1 MTTIT
6 TEQFIVTNTGS
17 TANDGTG
24 DSLRASFIKINTNF
38 TNISDIG
45 FDAGNVNV
53 MGAMT
58 INNTLAPTLATDPG
72 VTGQIVWDSG
82 YIYICVDTDT
92 WKRAAIA
99 TWP

>member
-24 DSLRASFIKINTNF
+24 DSLRASFTKINTNF
-38 TNISDIG
+38 TNISDVG
-45 FDAGNVNV
+45 FDAGNINV

-58 INNTLAPTLATDPG
+58 ISNTHAPTLATDPG
-72 VTGQIVWDSG
+72 VAGQIVWDNSH
-82 YIYICVDTDT
+82 IYICVAVDT
-92 WKRAAIA
+92 WKRANIS
-99 TWP
+99 TW